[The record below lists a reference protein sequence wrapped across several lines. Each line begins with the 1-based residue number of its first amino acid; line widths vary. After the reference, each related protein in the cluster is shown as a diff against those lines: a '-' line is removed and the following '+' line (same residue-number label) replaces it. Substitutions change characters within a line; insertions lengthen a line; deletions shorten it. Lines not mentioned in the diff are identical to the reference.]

1 MVALLHV
8 KRHLIQKKLYDEGGV
23 NIPILQ
29 LRKLRLS
36 GVRKFGQD
44 HTVKRGNLVSELSRV

>member
-29 LRKLRLS
+29 LRKLRP
-36 GVRKFGQD
+36 
-44 HTVKRGNLVSELSRV
+44 RGSNEVTTSEMDNFFESVFIYTQ

>member
-23 NIPILQ
+23 NIPVLQ
-29 LRKLRLS
+29 LRKLRPRGSNEVTSSGTGDLS
-36 GVRKFGQD
+36 DAVFTYPQ
-44 HTVKRGNLVSELSRV
+44 